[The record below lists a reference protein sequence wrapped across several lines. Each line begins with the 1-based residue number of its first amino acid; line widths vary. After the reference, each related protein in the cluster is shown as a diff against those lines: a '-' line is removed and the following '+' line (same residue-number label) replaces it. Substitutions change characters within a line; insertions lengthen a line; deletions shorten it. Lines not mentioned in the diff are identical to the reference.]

1 MKDYYFDLGGFA
13 ESPEVLEEGTEE
25 AQEAFN
31 YCLASDYMTAIYSE
45 DFESLGAMD
54 NYLLNNILMWY
65 EIGGGSLDSDEED
78 RIRTGQ
84 VVTIKNRSLI
94 EAVLEDRNDYW
105 ARTFII
111 NGNHDPRLYALCVTE
126 DEYRGI
132 LNSDSK
138 MNRLEYLQFLRDI
151 FNIVEESYS
160 LASGEEKIRMHSCIR
175 SNISG
180 IGYNKKNIGKIYFD
194 DIGSYQFVKDARGK
208 K

>member
-31 YCLASDYMTAIYSE
+31 YCLASDYMAAIYSE

-151 FNIVEESYS
+151 FNIVEV
-160 LASGEEKIRMHSCIR
+160 H
-175 SNISG
+175 IS
-180 IGYNKKNIGKIYFD
+180 IHF
-194 DIGSYQFVKDARGK
+194 
-208 K
+208 

>member
-13 ESPEVLEEGTEE
+13 ESPDVLEEGTEE

-105 ARTFII
+105 ARTFIC
-111 NGNHDPRLYALCVTE
+111 NGNHDSRLYALCVTE

-151 FNIVEESYS
+151 FNIVEETYS
-160 LASGEEKIRMHSCIR
+160 LASGEEKIRMLSCIR
-175 SNISG
+175 TNISG